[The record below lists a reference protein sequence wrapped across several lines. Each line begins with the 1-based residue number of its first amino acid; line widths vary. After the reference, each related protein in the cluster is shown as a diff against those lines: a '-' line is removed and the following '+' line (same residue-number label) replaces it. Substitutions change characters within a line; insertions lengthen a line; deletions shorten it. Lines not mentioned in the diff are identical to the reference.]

1 MKAKGLPVDVIAPM
15 GAIYLSAR
23 IHPFGKRTREGNV
36 LNTNE
41 EVRAWILAAAQ
52 IGIIPFQAFGVPD
65 DAGWF
70 RLSVG
75 AVSEAQIA
83 EAMPRLEAA
92 LATLT

>member
-1 MKAKGLPVDVIAPM
+1 M

-23 IHPFGKRTREGNV
+23 IHPFGKRTPEGNV
-36 LNTNE
+36 LKTNE
-41 EVRAWILAAAQ
+41 DVRAWILAAAR
-52 IGIIPFQAFGVPD
+52 IGVVAFQAFGVPED
-65 DAGWF
+65 TGWF

-75 AVSEAQIA
+75 AVSEGQIA